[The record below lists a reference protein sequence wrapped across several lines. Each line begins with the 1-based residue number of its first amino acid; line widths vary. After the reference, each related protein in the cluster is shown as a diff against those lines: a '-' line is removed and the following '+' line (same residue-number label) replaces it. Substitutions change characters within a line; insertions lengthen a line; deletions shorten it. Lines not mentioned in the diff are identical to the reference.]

1 MSNIADYSY
10 TPITRIDHQV
20 SWEAGFTMRSPILSD
35 LLNSLSS
42 EEYLEVL
49 DIIPANQ
56 GVIDAFSGL
65 NCKLHLPGC
74 LAGLS
79 EITTQKYDTP
89 TKLHRAFTRLFG
101 FYKRQRASLNVILL
115 WDLPNY
121 LEKPVMSA
129 LINYLSEHL
138 HDSARLHFYIH
149 TKHLIPASPGRYTIE
164 PGGEVF
170 SQNSD
175 DKMVESPLYFQEAL
189 QTLMQPFMVKR
200 SMLLSGG
207 LQEYVLEQK

>member
-20 SWEAGFTMRSPILSD
+20 SWEAGFSMRSPMLSD

-49 DIIPANQ
+49 DIMPANQ
-56 GVIDAFSGL
+56 GMIDVFSCL

-89 TKLHRAFTRLFG
+89 TKLHRAFTSLLG

-121 LEKPVMSA
+121 LDKPVMAA

-138 HDSARLHFYIH
+138 HDNARLHFYIH
-149 TKHLIPASPGRYTIE
+149 TRHLMPASPGRYTIV

-170 SQNSD
+170 SENTD
-175 DKMVESPLYFQEAL
+175 DKTVESPLYFQEAL
-189 QTLMQPFMVKR
+189 QTLMQPFKVKR

-207 LQEYVLEQK
+207 LQEYVLEWK